1 MFKDKPSITAN
12 YRNHRIEVRLL
23 QHPKG
28 VITDL
33 RIYGLN
39 DSAPVFAV
47 KGEELFADS
56 DDASKTMTAIAFG
69 FIDSLLVQKYA
80 GKRPSFE

>member
-1 MFKDKPSITAN
+1 MFRDKPSFSTN
-12 YRNHRIEVRLL
+12 YRSYRVEVRMI

-33 RIYGLN
+33 RIYSLN
-39 DSAPVFAV
+39 DSAPVVIV

-56 DDASKTMTAIAFG
+56 DDASKSMTAIAFA
-69 FIDSLLVQKYA
+69 FIDSLLVQKHA